1 MQPDI
6 DDRGALDAQPS
17 AVRWLRVALVLS
29 LLGPAVLLG
38 FIGFTTHAEAT
49 DAARGRL
56 ARLTQIAEEQALR
69 IVETNEVISRAL
81 TTRIGARSN
90 AEVRESSAELHA
102 VLKAWTADMR
112 QLQSVWVWSEDGRA
126 LATNLMP
133 VPPATLDISDREYF
147 AWARSTESTGWFVSA
162 PLRSRTTGELFVDF
176 CKRRSGADGQFL
188 GAISVSLFPAY
199 FEAFFRDQV
208 ASEPGLA
215 MSLLRDDGTLIAR
228 FPSRSGDDARVLPG
242 SSPLRALIAQRPR
255 AGEMRGISPVD
266 GQDRYVAYR
275 RIGDL
280 PLYAVTSGSRSA
292 MLAPWRRGFAVLAGL
307 TIPLSV
313 WLSLLCWFS
322 MKRVRRE
329 HAIALAHRQ
338 QYEQRMKAEEALR
351 HAQKMK
357 ALGRLTG
364 GVAHDFNNIL
374 MVVQTSAV
382 LARQLEER
390 GQPTGRALAPI
401 ERAVAN
407 GAQLTRQLLAIVRRQ
422 PLDVRT
428 VDLQQVIV
436 PLTQLMSST
445 LGRGVTVVPEVDPG
459 VQVTLDEA
467 ELELALINLCINAK
481 DAMPAGGVVR
491 IVARVVP
498 PPAPGSASPTWVR
511 LSVSDPGEGIPPEQ
525 LHRVTEPFFTTK
537 PLGQGTGLGLSQVQ
551 SFVEQAGGR
560 LEIQS
565 VPGRGTEVAMLLP
578 CTIAVASPPLPAPK
592 ALQRLSARLLLVE
605 DNPDVGT
612 AVTAILENAGARVIW
627 HTSADDALAAI
638 ASGAEFD
645 VVLSDVSLPGRHN
658 GIDLARQLSSRVPPL
673 PVVLMTGYTDQLQEA
688 VAAGFRVISKPAT
701 PEALLDALTESLAS
715 SAAASSAVPGAR

>member
-90 AEVRESSAELHA
+90 AEVRESSAVLHA

-351 HAQKMK
+351 HAQKME